1 MTTTT
6 VLSYGMGADSTAILL
21 EWLSNPASRTFEL
34 ADLVVVTAQTGNEF
48 DDTRAL
54 VEGYVLPAMASAG
67 VRFVEI
73 ARSRPGSARPYT
85 VLQDTRSPERL
96 HLAGDYSLA
105 EELKT
110 AGTIPASGGTHL
122 CSLKSKAAPIE
133 AWLGDNLGGGY
144 RHVMG
149 FNAAEGKRIE
159 RDVAARDA
167 KGALPHG
174 YKIAFGF
181 NSAELKRVERA
192 SLVRAEQGQATPF
205 FPLVEWGWDWDR
217 CVVEIR
223 RMTGATWQKSCCS
236 FCPFAGGRAP
246 ILARYATDPG
256 AAAEAMMLEHV
267 ALALNPRMALY
278 KTKTLEAIVESDGN
292 RVALRLFRRNLSSA
306 PHALYRVRRIFTSK
320 GKAGRSIERQ
330 DEGSRS
336 EMLNLLHGLG
346 TPSHEGGVPRIVV
359 EAKPV
364 DSPVYPQIEEHYVI
378 APAVVADKVGRGDQV
393 KSRAKF
399 NARWDA
405 IVKEEI

>member
-73 ARSRPGSARPYT
+73 ARSQPGSAKPYT

-96 HLAGDYSLA
+96 HIDGDYALST
-105 EELKT
+105 ELER
-110 AGTIPASGGTHL
+110 AGTIPTSGGVHL

-133 AWLGDNLGGGY
+133 AWLGDNLDAGY

-167 KGALPHG
+167 KGALPLN
-174 YKIAFGF
+174 YTIAFGF
-181 NSAELKRVERA
+181 NSAELKRVEKA
-192 SLVRAEQGQATPF
+192 QLIRAEKGQATPF

-223 RMTGATWQKSCCS
+223 RMTGAEWKKSCCS
-236 FCPFAGGRAP
+236 FCPFAGGRKP
-246 ILARYATDPG
+246 ILERYASDPE
-256 AAAEAMMLEHV
+256 AAAEALMLEHL

-278 KTKTLEAIVESDGN
+278 KTKTLESIVEADDN
-292 RVALRLFRRNLSSA
+292 YRALRLFRDRLETEPYA
-306 PHALYRVRRIFTSK
+306 VYRVRRIFTSK
-320 GKAGRSIERQ
+320 GKADRSVERQ
-330 DEGSRS
+330 ETGTRK
-336 EMLNLLHGLG
+336 EMLTLLHGLG
-346 TPSHEGGVPRIVV
+346 AVSHQGGVPRIVV
-359 EAKPV
+359 EEKDPENEV
-364 DSPVYPQIEEHYVI
+364 FPQIEEHYVA
-378 APAVVADKVGRGDQV
+378 APARVANKTGRGDQV
-393 KSRAKF
+393 RSL
-399 NARWDA
+399 ARFDGRWNT
-405 IVKEEI
+405 IVKEGF